1 MEKAQQK
8 LDFFDSLRCR
18 PLGRHLSCIFN
29 HPANTVH
36 ILAHGTVIA
45 ETDIVLF
52 APFRLKKCSDW
63 FSFRKEIG
71 KGSNSECRTS
81 GFGLYNIHAIDDAL
95 SLFGQNIQNIVQH
108 FTRYE

>member
-1 MEKAQQK
+1 MARYFEEFEIGEK
-8 LDFFDSLRCR
+8 FVS
-18 PLGRHLSCIFN
+18 
-29 HPANTVH
+29 PARTV
-36 ILAHGTVIA
+36 T

-52 APFRLKKCSDW
+52 APFRPKKCSDW